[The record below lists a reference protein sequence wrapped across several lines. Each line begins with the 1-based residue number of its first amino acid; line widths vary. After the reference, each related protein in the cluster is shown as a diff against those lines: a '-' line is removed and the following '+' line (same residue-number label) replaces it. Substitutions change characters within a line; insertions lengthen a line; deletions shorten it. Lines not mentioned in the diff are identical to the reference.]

1 MKSSNQRKGT
11 MTIRRTFQGAIE
23 ISSDDKKGYLVS
35 KQYFGY
41 SLAEAKQMF
50 RAELKEI
57 NSKY

>member
-1 MKSSNQRKGT
+1 

-23 ISSDDKKGYLVS
+23 IYADDKKGYLVS

-41 SLAEAKQMF
+41 TLKEAKEMF

>member
-1 MKSSNQRKGT
+1 

-23 ISSDDKKGYLVS
+23 VSSDDKKGYLVS